1 MDKDASTLKAEFHN
15 IVNMWIDE
23 FPQLTRYS
31 ATKLYIKAECVLI
44 GLWLWRSSAY
54 HDNYK
59 VMVTIDSLWD
69 EDIRILSLRELKDN
83 KGRNRHIRFSAS
95 KTEFDK
101 TIEST
106 KKQFGDVLNTEISIT
121 NLLKFLDDEL
131 ADYKFTKHNPNSL
144 CGYFKTKLAI
154 AEYFKI
160 ESLKTETIKEL
171 DYEIQFWDDLVFQYH
186 YGSTIAEWK
195 ASLIKQFENREQFL
209 TDIHKKLSKPK
220 IAKLNSAKI
229 LVPKEINFKFKKP
242 CTFITYYELMK
253 RKWRYY
259 KFKRNNK
266 VELQK
271 MTSIVRH

>member
-1 MDKDASTLKAEFHN
+1 MDKDTRILKAEFRN

-44 GLWLWRSSAY
+44 GLQLWRSSAY
-54 HDNYK
+54 HDDYK

-106 KKQFGDVLNTEISIT
+106 KLQFGDVLNTEISIT
-121 NLLKFLDDEL
+121 NLLQFLDDEL

-144 CGYFKTKLAI
+144 CSYFKAKLAI

-171 DYEIQFWDDLVFQYH
+171 DYEIQFWDELAFQYH
-186 YGSTIAEWK
+186 FGSTIAEWK
-195 ASLIKQFENREQFL
+195 VRLIKQFENREQFL
-209 TDIHKKLSKPK
+209 TEIHKKLSKPK
-220 IAKLNSAKI
+220 LSKLNSAKI
-229 LVPKEINFKFKKP
+229 LVPTGINFKFKKP
-242 CTFITYYELMK
+242 CMFITYYELMK
-253 RKWRYY
+253 IKWRYY
-259 KFKRNNK
+259 KFKRINK
-266 VELQK
+266 VKLQK
-271 MTSIVRH
+271 Q